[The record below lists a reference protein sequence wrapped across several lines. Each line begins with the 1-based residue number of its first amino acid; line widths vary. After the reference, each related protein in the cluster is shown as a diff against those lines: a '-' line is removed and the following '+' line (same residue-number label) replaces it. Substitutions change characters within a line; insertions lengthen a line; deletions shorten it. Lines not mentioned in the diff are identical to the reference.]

1 MDFTWSENQTMVQ
14 ELGEELFSTQL
25 SDADFEQHFSEKC
38 WRELARTELLALATA
53 AEFGGSDM
61 GLVELLL
68 LLRQAARHAAPIPLL
83 ESIVLAAP
91 LLQAHGSTEQKTRW
105 LRQLASG
112 EKIISL
118 ALHEPG
124 GGGLCAPR
132 CAAQKTAEGYAIS
145 GSKTAVSFSDKA
157 SAYIV
162 SAQLDKA
169 PALFLVQ
176 AADVSGQRQTATN
189 DQGLEELCF
198 TEAPAEL
205 ISADNVVVLGF
216 ERRFHLAI
224 SAQILGLS
232 ETALKLTAGYT
243 AERQQFGVAI
253 GSFQAVRQRLADA
266 FITVQTM
273 SVSLWRAA
281 WLETTDADSRTAVM
295 QARFLASEGGHQV
308 GSAAQHLHAGTGFDR
323 DYPLHRYF
331 LGIKQIEFVAGGAS
345 AQLQRLGDH
354 IAEEVR

>member
-1 MDFTWSENQTMVQ
+1 MDFTWSENQEMVQ
-14 ELGEELFSTQL
+14 ELSEELFSAQL
-25 SDADFEQHFSEKC
+25 SDADFVQHFSKKC
-38 WRELARTELLALATA
+38 WQELARTELLALAA
-53 AEFGGSDM
+53 APEFGGSDM

-68 LLRQAARHAAPIPLL
+68 LLRQAAKHAAPIPLL

-91 LLQAHGSTEQKTRW
+91 LLQAHASGEQKERW
-105 LRQLASG
+105 LRELAKG

-118 ALHEPG
+118 ALHEAG
-124 GGGLCAPR
+124 GGGFQAPR
-132 CAAQKTAEGYAIS
+132 CSAQKVAEGYLLN
-145 GSKTAVSFSDKA
+145 GSKTAVSYAAMADAF
-157 SAYIV
+157 IV
-162 SAQLDKA
+162 SAQLDKS
-169 PALFLVQ
+169 PALFLVES
-176 AADVSGQRQTATN
+176 AKCSGQKQIATN
-189 DQGLEELCF
+189 DQGLEELIF
-198 TEAPAEL
+198 AQSPAEL
-205 ISADNVVVLGF
+205 ISADSDVVEAF

-224 SAQILGLS
+224 SAQLLGLS
-232 ETALKLTAGYT
+232 ESALKLTATYT

-266 FITVQTM
+266 FITVQAM

-281 WLETTDADSRTAVM
+281 WLETMGADSRAAVM

-345 AQLQRLGDH
+345 AQLERLGDF
-354 IAEEVR
+354 IAEEAR